1 MKRFYSFGILLAIF
15 LFGFAG
21 CIATH
26 VGTMSDSASLGSA
39 NFSYKQQNL
48 TGESKAVYILGIGG
62 EARQSLVLEAKQK
75 MMAKNPLQP
84 NQALANL
91 SVSYK
96 TINYFGFL
104 AVEVRCVV
112 SADIVEFYNWPQ
124 MKTAVEGAMST
135 TTASVTQPTAT
146 PLTKLEPSQPISP
159 PDRKESTT
167 QPAGQEPHNPF
178 ADRKLNIGDKV
189 FIVNYFY
196 VPVDGTVVGFKG
208 NQIIVEYLNKR
219 GKTKTATLLEYQIQK
234 KSKQ

>member
-1 MKRFYSFGILLAIF
+1 MKRFYSFGIVLAIF

-62 EARQSLVLEAKQK
+62 EARQSLVLEAKKK
-75 MMAKNPLQP
+75 MMANNPLQP
-84 NQALANL
+84 GQALANL

-96 TINYFGFL
+96 TIHYFGIL
-104 AVEVRCVV
+104 AVVVRCVV

-124 MKTAVEGAMST
+124 MKAAVEGEMST
-135 TTASVTQPTAT
+135 TMAPVMQPTAT

-159 PDRKESTT
+159 PAVKESLS
-167 QPAGQEPHNPF
+167 QSVGQVPHNPI

-189 FIVNYFY
+189 SINYFF

-219 GKTKTATLLEYQIQK
+219 GKVKTANFLEYQIQK
-234 KSKQ
+234 KSEQ